1 MKYQLGEIVNGEVTG
16 IQPYGAFVKL
26 DSGESGLIHI
36 SEISSLFVKDISD
49 YVKVNQKIK
58 VKIIEVLQDKK
69 LYRLSYKQV
78 EDMRRRQNIRKMV
91 NGKNRI
97 NKNSDFMALEKN
109 LDAWIETELCKIKEE
124 KQWFI

>member
-124 KQWFI
+124 KQ